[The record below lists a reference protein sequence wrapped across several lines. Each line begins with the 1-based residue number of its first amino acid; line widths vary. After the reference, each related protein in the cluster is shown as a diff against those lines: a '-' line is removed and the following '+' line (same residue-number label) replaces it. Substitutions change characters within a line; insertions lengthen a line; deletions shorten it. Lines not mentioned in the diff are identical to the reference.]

1 MEPLT
6 VEFTFRLWVLYYNIN
21 QGELKMKHYIVT
33 ARLSIHPFTLAHS
46 IRMFGVDAD
55 SAEDAAEQVFNLLL
69 GQYKIIDVKE
79 GN

>member
-1 MEPLT
+1 
-6 VEFTFRLWVLYYNIN
+6 
-21 QGELKMKHYIVT
+21 MKHFVVT
-33 ARLSIHPFTLAHS
+33 ARLNIHPITQAHA
-46 IRMFGVDAD
+46 IRLFGVDAD

>member
-1 MEPLT
+1 
-6 VEFTFRLWVLYYNIN
+6 
-21 QGELKMKHYIVT
+21 MKHYIVT
-33 ARLSIHPFTLAHS
+33 ARLSIHPFTQAHA